1 MYWGNLASSS
11 PCHHLYLGV
20 FSPSLPCLVPFLL
33 DNTPFAGRDGVFVLS
48 LYTIACQKSR
58 VPFCLRSTISALLS
72 LPTITDLGQS
82 AKRLPGVKSI
92 CRLAHSLLPAPATY
106 HSIRLPLSGPTFYPF
121 RLSFI
126 CFSLLLFFSLGRR
139 HPAPY
144 LDCCVVHNNH
154 T

>member
-1 MYWGNLASSS
+1 MYWGNLVSPS
-11 PCHHLYLGV
+11 PCHHLYLRV
-20 FSPSLPCLVPFLL
+20 FSLSLPWLVTFLL

-48 LYTIACQKSR
+48 LYTIAYQKPRGSFLFA
-58 VPFCLRSTISALLS
+58 VFYLRPPLV
-72 LPTITDLGQS
+72 TITDLGPS